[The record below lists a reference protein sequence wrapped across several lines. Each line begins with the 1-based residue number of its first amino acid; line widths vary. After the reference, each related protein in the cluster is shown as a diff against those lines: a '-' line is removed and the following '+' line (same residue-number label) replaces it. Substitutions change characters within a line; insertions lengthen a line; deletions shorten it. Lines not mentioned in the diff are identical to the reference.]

1 MARILNLT
9 GRPLRIIDPADRETI
24 IMVLQSDGN
33 SPTVRHRDEG
43 MTSVDSTVPGWRG
56 ITRIPVSC
64 KGRATH
70 AFLPPYREDTF
81 LVVSCMV
88 QQTTKDLFPERDD
101 ILTPGRN
108 IRRNGVHYGSL
119 GLTASGAT
127 ARRLLTR

>member
-9 GRPLRIIDPADRETI
+9 GRPLRIIDPADRDTTL
-24 IMVLQSDGN
+24 MVLPSDGN

-43 MTSVDSTVPGWRG
+43 MTSVNATTPGWRG
-56 ITRIPVSC
+56 VTVIPVSC

-81 LVVSCMV
+81 LVVTRMV
-88 QQTTKDLFPERDD
+88 QQTVGDLFPERDD

-108 IRRNGVHYGSL
+108 VRRAGVPYGCL
-119 GLTASGAT
+119 GLIASGAT
-127 ARRLLTR
+127 ARRLLKR

>member
-9 GRPLRIIDPADRETI
+9 GRPLRIIDPADRDTTL
-24 IMVLQSDGN
+24 MVLPSDGN

-43 MTSVDSTVPGWRG
+43 MTTVEATVPGWRG
-56 ITRIPVSC
+56 ANVIPVSC

-81 LVVSCMV
+81 LVVTRMV
-88 QQTTKDLFPERDD
+88 QQTVGDLFPERDD

-108 IRRNGVHYGSL
+108 VRRGGVPYGCL
-119 GLTASGAT
+119 GLIASGAT
-127 ARRLLTR
+127 ARRLLKR

>member
-9 GRPLRIIDPADRETI
+9 GRSLRIIDPADRETT
-24 IMVLQSDGN
+24 IMVLQPDGN

-43 MTSVDSTVPGWRG
+43 MTEVDATVPGWRG

-81 LVVSCMV
+81 LVVSRMV
-88 QQTTKDLFPERDD
+88 QQTVEEVFPERDD

-108 IRRNGVHYGSL
+108 IRRGGVHYGCL
-119 GLTASGAT
+119 GLTASGAS
-127 ARRLLTR
+127 ARRLLKR

>member
-9 GRPLRIIDPADRETI
+9 GRPLRIIDPADRETT
-24 IMVLQSDGN
+24 IMVLRPDGN

-43 MTSVDSTVPGWRG
+43 MTEVDATVPGWRG

-70 AFLPPYREDTF
+70 AFLPPYRDDTF
-81 LVVSCMV
+81 LVVSRMV
-88 QQTTKDLFPERDD
+88 QQTVEDLFPERDD

-108 IRRNGVHYGSL
+108 IRRGGVHYGSL
-119 GLTASGAT
+119 GLIASEAT
-127 ARRLLTR
+127 ARRLLRK

>member
-9 GRPLRIIDPADRETI
+9 GRPLRIIDPDDRETT
-24 IMVLQSDGN
+24 IMVLQSDGP

-43 MTSVDSTVPGWRG
+43 MTSVSATTPGWRG
-56 ITRIPVSC
+56 ITVIPVSC

-81 LVVSCMV
+81 LIVTRMV
-88 QQTTKDLFPERDD
+88 QTTVEELFPDRDD

-108 IRRNGVHYGSL
+108 VRRNGVHYGSL

-127 ARRLLTR
+127 ARRLLKR

>member
-1 MARILNLT
+1 MARIVNLT
-9 GRPLRIIDPADRETI
+9 GRPLRIIDPDDRETT
-24 IMVLQSDGN
+24 IMVLQPDGN
-33 SPTVRHRDEG
+33 SPTVRHQDEG

-81 LVVSCMV
+81 LVVSRMV
-88 QQTTKDLFPERDD
+88 QQTVEEVFPERDD

-108 IRRNGVHYGSL
+108 IRRNGVHYGCL

-127 ARRLLTR
+127 ARRLLKR

>member
-1 MARILNLT
+1 MMRIVNLT
-9 GRPLRIIDPADRETI
+9 GRPLRIIDPDDRETI
-24 IMVLQSDGN
+24 IMVLQSDGP

-56 ITRIPVSC
+56 VTRIPVLC

-81 LVVSCMV
+81 LIVSRMV
-88 QQTTKDLFPERDD
+88 QTTVEELFPDRND

-108 IRRNGVHYGSL
+108 VRRGGVHYGSL

-127 ARRLLTR
+127 ARRLLKR

>member
-1 MARILNLT
+1 MAHILNLT
-9 GRPLRIIDPADRETI
+9 GRPLRIIDPDDRETT
-24 IMVLQSDGN
+24 IMVLQPDGA
-33 SPTVRHRDEG
+33 SPSVQHRDEG

-70 AFLPPYREDTF
+70 AFLPPYRDDTF
-81 LVVSCMV
+81 LVVSRMV
-88 QQTTKDLFPERDD
+88 QQTVEELFPERDD
-101 ILTPGRN
+101 ILTPGRS

-127 ARRLLTR
+127 ARRLLKR

>member
-9 GRPLRIIDPADRETI
+9 GRPLRIIDPAYRETT
-24 IMVLQSDGN
+24 IMVLQPDGN

-43 MTSVDSTVPGWRG
+43 MTEVDATVPGWRG

-81 LVVSCMV
+81 LVVSRMV
-88 QQTTKDLFPERDD
+88 QQTVEDLFPERDD

-108 IRRNGVHYGSL
+108 IRRGGVHYGSL
-119 GLTASGAT
+119 GLTASEAT
-127 ARRLLTR
+127 ARRLLRK

>member
-1 MARILNLT
+1 MARILNMT
-9 GRPLRIIDPADRETI
+9 GRPLRIIDPGDRETT
-24 IMVLQSDGN
+24 IMVLQPDGS

-43 MTSVDSTVPGWRG
+43 MTEVDATVPGWRG
-56 ITRIPVSC
+56 ITVIPVSC

-81 LVVSCMV
+81 LVVSRMV
-88 QQTTKDLFPERDD
+88 QQTTEDLFPERDD

-108 IRRNGVHYGSL
+108 VRRNGVHYGCL

-127 ARRLLTR
+127 ARRLLRK

>member
-9 GRPLRIIDPADRETI
+9 GRPLRIIDPDDRETT
-24 IMVLQSDGN
+24 IMVLQPDGS
-33 SPTVRHRDEG
+33 SPSVRHRDEG

-70 AFLPPYREDTF
+70 AFLLPYREDTF
-81 LVVSCMV
+81 LVVSRMV
-88 QQTTKDLFPERDD
+88 QQTTEELFPERDD

-108 IRRNGVHYGSL
+108 IRRNGVHYGCL

-127 ARRLLTR
+127 ARRLLRK

>member
-1 MARILNLT
+1 MARILNLI
-9 GRPLRIIDPADRETI
+9 GRPLRIIDPADRETT
-24 IMVLQSDGN
+24 IMVLQPDGN

-43 MTSVDSTVPGWRG
+43 MTEVDATVPGWRG

-81 LVVSCMV
+81 LVVSRMV
-88 QQTTKDLFPERDD
+88 QQTTEDLFPERDD

-108 IRRNGVHYGSL
+108 VRRNGVHYGSL
-119 GLTASGAT
+119 GLTASEAT
-127 ARRLLTR
+127 ARRLLRK

>member
-9 GRPLRIIDPADRETI
+9 GRPLRIIDPDDRETT

-33 SPTVRHRDEG
+33 SPSVRHRDEG
-43 MTSVDSTVPGWRG
+43 MTTVDSTIPGWRG
-56 ITRIPVSC
+56 VTRIPVSC

-70 AFLPPYREDTF
+70 AFLPPYRDDTF
-81 LVVSCMV
+81 LVVSRMV
-88 QQTTKDLFPERDD
+88 QQTTEDLFPERDD

-108 IRRNGVHYGSL
+108 VRRNGVHHGCL

-127 ARRLLTR
+127 ARRLLRK

>member
-9 GRPLRIIDPADRETI
+9 GRPLRIIDPEDRETT
-24 IMVLQSDGN
+24 IMVLQPDGN

-43 MTSVDSTVPGWRG
+43 MTEVDATVPGWRG

-81 LVVSCMV
+81 LVVSRMV
-88 QQTTKDLFPERDD
+88 QQTTEDLFPERDD

-119 GLTASGAT
+119 GLTASEAT
-127 ARRLLTR
+127 ARRLLRK

>member
-9 GRPLRIIDPADRETI
+9 GRPLRIIDPDDRETT
-24 IMVLQSDGN
+24 IMVLQPDGA
-33 SPTVRHRDEG
+33 SPSVRHRDEG

-70 AFLPPYREDTF
+70 AFLPPYRDDTF
-81 LVVSCMV
+81 LVVSRMV
-88 QQTTKDLFPERDD
+88 QQTTEDLFPERDD

-108 IRRNGVHYGSL
+108 IRRSGVHYGCL

-127 ARRLLTR
+127 ARRLLRK

>member
-1 MARILNLT
+1 MARIVNLT
-9 GRPLRIIDPADRETI
+9 GRPLRIIDPDDRETI
-24 IMVLQSDGN
+24 LMVLQSDGP
-33 SPTVRHRDEG
+33 SPSVRHRDEG
-43 MTSVDSTVPGWRG
+43 MTSVNATVPGWRG

-81 LVVSCMV
+81 LVVSRMV
-88 QQTTKDLFPERDD
+88 QQTTEDLFPERDD

-108 IRRNGVHYGSL
+108 IRRNGVHHGCL

-127 ARRLLTR
+127 ARRLLKR

>member
-9 GRPLRIIDPADRETI
+9 GRPLRIIDPTDRDTT
-24 IMVLQSDGN
+24 IMVLQPDGN

-43 MTSVDSTVPGWRG
+43 MTEVDVTTPGWRG
-56 ITRIPVSC
+56 VTRIPVSC

-81 LVVSCMV
+81 LVVSRMV
-88 QQTTKDLFPERDD
+88 QQTTEELFPERDD

-127 ARRLLTR
+127 ARRLLRK

>member
-1 MARILNLT
+1 MAHILNLT
-9 GRPLRIIDPADRETI
+9 GRPLRIIDPDDRETT
-24 IMVLQSDGN
+24 IMALQPDGA
-33 SPTVRHRDEG
+33 SPSVRHRDEG
-43 MTSVDSTVPGWRG
+43 MTSVDSTIPGWRG
-56 ITRIPVSC
+56 VTRIPVSC

-81 LVVSCMV
+81 LVVSRMV
-88 QQTTKDLFPERDD
+88 QTTVEELFPDRDD

-127 ARRLLTR
+127 ARRLLKR

>member
-1 MARILNLT
+1 MAHILNLT
-9 GRPLRIIDPADRETI
+9 GRPLRIIDPDDRETT
-24 IMVLQSDGN
+24 IMVLQPDGA
-33 SPTVRHRDEG
+33 SPSVRHRDEG
-43 MTSVDSTVPGWRG
+43 MTSVDSTIPGWRG
-56 ITRIPVSC
+56 VTRIPVSC

-81 LVVSCMV
+81 LVVSRMV
-88 QQTTKDLFPERDD
+88 QTTVEELFPDRDD

-127 ARRLLTR
+127 ARRLLKR

>member
-9 GRPLRIIDPADRETI
+9 GRPLRIIDPADRETT
-24 IMVLQSDGN
+24 IMVLQPDGN

-43 MTSVDSTVPGWRG
+43 MTEVDATVPGWRG

-81 LVVSCMV
+81 LVVSRMV
-88 QQTTKDLFPERDD
+88 QQTTEDLFPERDD
-101 ILTPGRN
+101 NLTPGRN
-108 IRRNGVHYGSL
+108 IRRNGVHYGCL

-127 ARRLLTR
+127 ARRLLRK

>member
-9 GRPLRIIDPADRETI
+9 GRPLRIIDPADRETT
-24 IMVLQSDGN
+24 IMVLQPDGN

-43 MTSVDSTVPGWRG
+43 MTEVDVTTPGWRG
-56 ITRIPVSC
+56 VTRIPVSC

-81 LVVSCMV
+81 LVVSRMV
-88 QQTTKDLFPERDD
+88 QQTTEELFPERDD

-127 ARRLLTR
+127 ARRLLRK

>member
-9 GRPLRIIDPADRETI
+9 GRPLRIIDPDDRETT
-24 IMVLQSDGN
+24 IMVLQPDGA
-33 SPTVRHRDEG
+33 SPSVRHRDEG

-70 AFLPPYREDTF
+70 AFLPPYRDDTF
-81 LVVSCMV
+81 LVVSRMV
-88 QQTTKDLFPERDD
+88 QQTTEELFPERDD

-108 IRRNGVHYGSL
+108 VRRNGVHYGCL

-127 ARRLLTR
+127 ARRLLRK

>member
-1 MARILNLT
+1 MARVLNLT
-9 GRPLRIIDPADRETI
+9 GRPLRIIDPDDRETT
-24 IMVLQSDGN
+24 IMVLQPDGA
-33 SPTVRHRDEG
+33 SPSVRHRDEG

-56 ITRIPVSC
+56 ITRVPVSC

-81 LVVSCMV
+81 LVVSRMV
-88 QQTTKDLFPERDD
+88 QQTTEELFPERDD

-127 ARRLLTR
+127 ARRLLRK